1 MARPRSRAPPSRR
14 YRGVLTSGLRSRTG
28 SSTCRSAPVWRVGC
42 GGGRKGDD
50 TDRALRKYT
59 AHPQSSNRARSRV
72 CQLLRCREPAPA
84 KAPRRR
90 GPAKAGISAPARSTA
105 RGCEPQRVADG
116 CWVGN
121 MQTTRLNAQ
130 QHAKTVEL
138 LLDHRQ
144 HRHGAP
150 GPSTWRSVTSILQR
164 GVISILRLQKMTD
177 NWPYGKSLLRST
189 PRKPG
194 VGRDYSSFIKVD

>member
-1 MARPRSRAPPSRR
+1 MVAGFASAL
-14 YRGVLTSGLRSRTG
+14 GKQA
-28 SSTCRSAPVWRVGC
+28 RSAVPLEAAQQ
-42 GGGRKGDD
+42 
-50 TDRALRKYT
+50 TEHLT
-59 AHPQSSNRARSRV
+59 PLQ
-72 CQLLRCREPAPA
+72 
-84 KAPRRR
+84 
-90 GPAKAGISAPARSTA
+90 
-105 RGCEPQRVADG
+105 ADQPTG
-116 CWVGN
+116 VGN